1 MMHVVCYE
9 KNAKPKKEG
18 SYLSW
23 KIFDTKEEGV
33 NDLGTVRQVFFTDVT
48 FNAVIDSEYF
58 MTCVWYIDIRST
70 NSLGLSKDKYY
81 RDFVIECP
89 F

>member
-1 MMHVVCYE
+1 MVHISFIFMMHVVCYE

-18 SYLSW
+18 SYLSG
-23 KIFDTKEEGV
+23 KIFDIKEEGV

-58 MTCVWYIDIRST
+58 MTCV
-70 NSLGLSKDKYY
+70 
-81 RDFVIECP
+81 
-89 F
+89 

>member
-1 MMHVVCYE
+1 MWYAT

-33 NDLGTVRQVFFTDVT
+33 NDLGTVRQVFFTDAT
-48 FNAVIDSEYF
+48 FNAVIDSEYL
-58 MTCVWYIDIRST
+58 MTCV
-70 NSLGLSKDKYY
+70 
-81 RDFVIECP
+81 
-89 F
+89 

>member
-1 MMHVVCYE
+1 MLR

-58 MTCVWYIDIRST
+58 MTCV
-70 NSLGLSKDKYY
+70 
-81 RDFVIECP
+81 
-89 F
+89 

>member
-1 MMHVVCYE
+1 MNGTYLFHIYDACGMLR

-58 MTCVWYIDIRST
+58 MTCV
-70 NSLGLSKDKYY
+70 
-81 RDFVIECP
+81 
-89 F
+89 

>member
-1 MMHVVCYE
+1 MNGTYLFHTYDACGMLR

-18 SYLSW
+18 SYLSG

-48 FNAVIDSEYF
+48 YNSVIDSEDLK
-58 MTCVWYIDIRST
+58 TCV
-70 NSLGLSKDKYY
+70 
-81 RDFVIECP
+81 
-89 F
+89 